1 MKLVIKGY
9 IPGDVTNGNGSV
21 KGGWLFEQLD
31 IAALTYI
38 SELFLCDMPGILAVT
53 NSADVKFISP
63 AFAYG
68 YIEIWADIESVS
80 SGSISI
86 SVHLNYRYKKSKEFK
101 SCVSGI
107 VSFTLINKDRRI
119 VRIPRKIINE
129 IKG

>member
-1 MKLVIKGY
+1 MKLVIKGF
-9 IPGDVTNGNGSV
+9 IPGDSTNGNGST

-31 IAALTYI
+31 LAALTYI
-38 SELFLCDMPGILAVT
+38 SELFLCEMPGILAVT

-68 YIEIWADIESVS
+68 YIEIWADIETVS
-80 SGSISI
+80 PGSIGI
-86 SVHLNYRYKKSKEFK
+86 SVYLNYRDKKSKEFK
-101 SCVSGI
+101 SCVSGT
-107 VSFTLINKDRRI
+107 VSFSLINKDRKI

>member
-1 MKLVIKGY
+1 MKLVIKGF

-63 AFAYG
+63 AFAYD